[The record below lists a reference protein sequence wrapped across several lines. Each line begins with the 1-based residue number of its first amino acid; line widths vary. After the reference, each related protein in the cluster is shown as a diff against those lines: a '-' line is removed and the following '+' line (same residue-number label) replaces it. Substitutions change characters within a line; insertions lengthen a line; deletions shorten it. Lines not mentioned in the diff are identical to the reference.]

1 MGARFVSRNAAF
13 LPVRARSFAALAA
26 AQDDVKLVFSKFHRQ
41 IPSIK
46 GVLAFMSRQGMP
58 EFSRKTFV

>member
-26 AQDDVKLVFSKFHRQ
+26 AQDDVKLVFSKFTVKSH
-41 IPSIK
+41 P
-46 GVLAFMSRQGMP
+46 
-58 EFSRKTFV
+58 

>member
-1 MGARFVSRNAAF
+1 MGPAWLVGTPHSCQSARDPS
-13 LPVRARSFAALAA
+13 PPLAA

-46 GVLAFMSRQGMP
+46 GVLAFMSRQGML